1 MMFCKKQIAATNFC
15 FLNSMNDSTLDLF
28 SEHPDT
34 EDVSLEDIANLME
47 ITVDYL
53 LMAFVL

>member
-1 MMFCKKQIAATNFC
+1 MFCKKQIAAINFC

-53 LMAFVL
+53 LMEFVL

>member
-53 LMAFVL
+53 LMEFVL

>member
-1 MMFCKKQIAATNFC
+1 
-15 FLNSMNDSTLDLF
+15 MNDSTLDLF
-28 SEHPDT
+28 SEHPDS

-53 LMAFVL
+53 LMEFVL

>member
-1 MMFCKKQIAATNFC
+1 
-15 FLNSMNDSTLDLF
+15 MNDSTLDLF
-28 SEHPDT
+28 SEHSDT

-53 LMAFVL
+53 LMEFVL

>member
-1 MMFCKKQIAATNFC
+1 MICKKQIAAINFC

-53 LMAFVL
+53 LMEFVL